1 MHLGFASQIRSIAG
15 WIFGLLVV
23 ALAAPAAADRLELA
37 AQIEGWNCT
46 SPRFLA
52 ASADGADLYVGGDG
66 TDDNRAYTC
75 YGIAWFRRDP
85 ASGRLELGK
94 IWGHL
99 ELDDKQVHG
108 LDLSPDGR
116 HLYASVGENLLI
128 FERAPGGDLQLI
140 ETFSSD
146 YRDGGPLSVSP
157 DGLEVWAKSTY
168 GIGIFSRSANGM
180 LTFKQD
186 LRHYKDST
194 DPVFFLDAERAI
206 SSGVFYRRQAGAWSA
221 DPLVLPESLRNLVA
235 DDRGRYLYGLAS
247 SEFGEPLLLT
257 YELLGG
263 IPVQIARLKLF
274 DSYSQPAGSLAWHA
288 ASGDL
293 YLTSVENPSYDRSY
307 ASVRRYVS
315 RDGGR
320 SFSYH
325 GSATESLVRTGN
337 PLLAFSP
344 DGRHLYSSFE
354 GETVALFEVD
364 AATGLRF
371 IPDGVDPAA
380 RFRRAARVFP
390 ASNGDLYLS
399 APGALLLAR
408 WTTAGKLK
416 IVDKFT
422 FEGWQEMETTTEL
435 DLVITPGGTL
445 AIVAAV
451 SSFGSR
457 IRLAMADR
465 NPATGELRLRP
476 ETTVVLY
483 DVYLPRLTLSP
494 DARYLYV
501 RTRSYLNPL
510 HTFYL
515 RRDTVLKLVP
525 VATYHNEGEAPLVIS
540 PDGREAFL
548 GGDYYRRDAATGL
561 LERGPDPW
569 ANFIGGTPTY
579 SRGGNLLVMLENYD
593 QTTTEQPYRV
603 LERGAGGWNQLF
615 RGVLSQSIH
624 PLSLLADPQGRHF
637 FLRTQDRASYYTE
650 AAELWEWDAGLEPLR
665 LSHRAEDRERLYE
678 HNLASVQA
686 ISRDGNL
693 YYSLNPNR
701 SQLDAWRVKCE
712 PDGYFSTCLGDGR
725 FRVEIDWR
733 DTRGVPHP
741 AVPAQVGSDDSRLF
755 TFFSPDNWEVL
766 TKVLDGC
773 AINGKYWVYSAATTD
788 VGYDLRVIDTW
799 SGKQVQYSN
808 PAGTPAAA
816 ITDGGALDVCAVPSP
831 GWIPIPASL
840 PPVVPAGE
848 VLEVRNDRFAM
859 SATWTTGGGQTGAA
873 QALSAR
879 TESAGLFYFFS
890 PDNWEIQAK
899 VLDGCAINGHYWFFA
914 AATTDVGYELTV
926 RDRQANREKVYR
938 NPVGRA
944 SPAITDIGAF
954 ACP

>member
-1 MHLGFASQIRSIAG
+1 MFQGFASQKRYSFG
-15 WIFGLLVV
+15 CFFGLLLV

-37 AQIEGWNCT
+37 AQIEGWDCT

-66 TDDNRAYTC
+66 THDNHAYTC
-75 YGIAWFRRDP
+75 YGFAWFRRDP

-94 IWGHL
+94 IWGHMD
-99 ELDDKQVHG
+99 LDDEQVHG

-116 HLYASVGENLLI
+116 HLYAGVGEKILI
-128 FERAPGGDLQLI
+128 FERAPGGELQLF
-140 ETFSSD
+140 ETHTAN
-146 YRDGGPLSVSP
+146 YLDGGPLSVSP
-157 DGLEVWAKSTY
+157 DGLEVWTKSSF
-168 GIGIFSRSANGM
+168 GIRIFARSANGL
-180 LTFKQD
+180 LTFKQFFQ
-186 LRHYKDST
+186 HYGGYPT

-206 SSGVFYRRQAGAWSA
+206 SNSVFYRRQGGTWSA
-221 DPLVLPESLRNLVA
+221 DPLVLPDSLRSLVA
-235 DDRGRYLYGLAS
+235 GGGRYLYGLAMS
-247 SEFGEPLLLT
+247 DYSEPTLLT
-257 YELLGG
+257 YELLAG
-263 IPVQIARLKLF
+263 IPVEVARLKLF
-274 DSYSQPAGSLAWHA
+274 DSYSRPAGSLAFHPE
-288 ASGDL
+288 SGDL
-293 YLTSVENPSYDRSY
+293 YLTSNESPSYDQVY

-320 SFSYH
+320 TFSYQ
-325 GSATESLVRTGN
+325 GSVAERIGWTGN

-344 DGRHLYSSFE
+344 DGRHLYSSFA
-354 GETVALFEVD
+354 GETVALFEVS
-364 AATGLRF
+364 AASGLRF

-380 RFRRAARVFP
+380 RFRRAGRVVP
-390 ASNGDLYLS
+390 AANGDLYLS

-408 WTTAGKLK
+408 WTAGKLK

-435 DLVITPGGTL
+435 DLAITPGGTL
-445 AIVAAV
+445 AIVAAA
-451 SSFGSR
+451 SSFGTR

-476 ETTVVLY
+476 ETTAVIPDVLN
-483 DVYLPRLTLSP
+483 LPHLTLSP
-494 DARYLYV
+494 DGRYLYV
-501 RTRSYLNPL
+501 RTSGYLNPV
-510 HTFYL
+510 HAFYL
-515 RRDTVLKLVP
+515 RRDSVLKLVP
-525 VATYHNEGEAPLVIS
+525 VATYYNDGEAPLVLS

-548 GGDYYRRDAATGL
+548 GGDYYRRDVATGL
-561 LERGPDPW
+561 LERGPAPW
-569 ANFIGGTPTY
+569 ADFARGTPTY
-579 SRGGNLLVMLENYD
+579 SRGGNLLAVIENFD
-593 QTTTEQPYRV
+593 QATAEQSYRV
-603 LERGAGGWNQLF
+603 LERGPGGWNQLY
-615 RGVLSQSIH
+615 RGLLPQSIH
-624 PLSLLADPQGRHF
+624 PLTLLADPQGRHF
-637 FLRTQDRASYYTE
+637 FLRTLDRAAYYTE
-650 AAELWEWDAGLEPLR
+650 AVELWEWDAGFEPLR
-665 LSHRAEDRERLYE
+665 LSHRVEDRERLYE
-678 HNLASVQA
+678 HNLRSAQA
-686 ISRDGNL
+686 ISGDGNL
-693 YYSLNPNR
+693 YYSINPNR
-701 SQLDAWRVKCE
+701 GLLDAWRVKCE
-712 PDGYFSTCLGDGR
+712 PDGYFSACLGDGR

-733 DTRGVPHP
+733 DARGVPHP
-741 AVPAQVGSDDSRLF
+741 AEPANVGSDDSRLF

-816 ITDGGALDVCAVPSP
+816 VTDGGALDVCAVPSP
-831 GWIPIPASL
+831 GWVPIPASL

-848 VLEVRNDRFAM
+848 VLKVRNDRFEV
-859 SATWTTGGGQTGAA
+859 SAIWTTATGLEGRA

-899 VLDGCAINGHYWFFA
+899 VLDGCAINGHFWFFA

-926 RDRQANREKVYR
+926 RDRLGDREKVYR